1 MAIRGTLGPMVVAA
15 LLAVPVVAA
24 AECKTGIDQDA
35 VTVESCPVGRTGY
48 SLVQSR
54 TTAAGTV
61 GAVVHLLLT
70 DEERGTGGAPE
81 YRSVLHTAT
90 GEGFRL
96 RVAVTRRSWWRLDDG
111 AVVLDVVGA
120 DDLAT
125 DLQGT
130 RLLCLACAVDDHA
143 GRHRGHGRHPAA
155 VRERFAPAVG
165 SEAPGHASDG
175 ARPTSHGGRSA
186 GAAGGRG
193 GRERTGSDFVVAAG
207 SAVAGFVRKLRELL
221 PGGVNAG
228 QPAAGSLPVAV

>member
-1 MAIRGTLGPMVVAA
+1 MAIKGALGPMVVAA

-24 AECKTGIDQDA
+24 AQCKTEIDQDA
-35 VTVESCPVGRTGY
+35 VTVESCPVGGTGY

-130 RLLCLACAVDDHA
+130 RLLCLRARWTITPADTAGMVAIQQQFVSDSRPPLGLKRRA
-143 GRHRGHGRHPAA
+143 TQATVQGRHRT
-155 VRERFAPAVG
+155 VVDLRERLSGAEGG
-165 SEAPGHASDG
+165 SEPDLTSWPLLEAPLPDLSESFASCYQDG
-175 ARPTSHGGRSA
+175 
-186 GAAGGRG
+186 
-193 GRERTGSDFVVAAG
+193 
-207 SAVAGFVRKLRELL
+207 
-221 PGGVNAG
+221 
-228 QPAAGSLPVAV
+228 